1 MPREKMVCQTTVL
14 EMGWTKSMIAQL
26 LPEPTI
32 RPNPYGAQKS
42 APMRLW
48 KEADVLACMETEEY
62 KTLHAQAEQRRRRP
76 STKTEK
82 TAEAPQKS
90 SPRRELTATFE
101 PEKFSKFWQTYS
113 VSVRGDRKK
122 AAIREWDEL
131 RPDDA
136 MLARM
141 YKGLELQI
149 IYGTIAYGG
158 MIPTADEWLEIRGWE
173 FALEDE
179 KEEDKK

>member
-1 MPREKMVCQTTVL
+1 M
-14 EMGWTKSMIAQL
+14 
-26 LPEPTI
+26 
-32 RPNPYGAQKS
+32 
-42 APMRLW
+42 
-48 KEADVLACMETEEY
+48 LACMETEEY

-76 STKTEK
+76 SSKPAQAPVT
-82 TAEAPQKS
+82 PQKS
-90 SPRRELTATFE
+90 SPQRELTATWE
-101 PEKFSKFWQTYS
+101 PEKFAKFWKTYS
-113 VSVRGDRKK
+113 VNVRGGRKK
-122 AAIREWDEL
+122 AAIQKWDEL

-149 IYGTIAYGG
+149 IYGTVAYGG

-173 FALEDE
+173 SALEDE

>member
-1 MPREKMVCQTTVL
+1 MPREKMVCQATVL
-14 EMGWTKSMIAQL
+14 EMGWTKDMIARL
-26 LPEPTI
+26 LPEPTL

-48 KEADVLACMETEEY
+48 READVLACMETEEY

-76 STKTEK
+76 SSKPAQAPVT
-82 TAEAPQKS
+82 PQKS
-90 SPRRELTATFE
+90 SPQRELTATWE
-101 PEKFSKFWQTYS
+101 PEKFAEFWKTYS
-113 VSVRGDRKK
+113 VNVRGGRKK
-122 AAIREWDEL
+122 AAIQKWDEL

-149 IYGTIAYGG
+149 IYGTVAYGG

>member
-62 KTLHAQAEQRRRRP
+62 KALHAQAEQRRRRP
-76 STKTEK
+76 SSKP
-82 TAEAPQKS
+82 AQAPVALQKP
-90 SPRRELTATFE
+90 SPRQELTATWE
-101 PEKFSKFWQTYS
+101 PEKFAEFWKNYS
-113 VSVRGDRKK
+113 VNVRGGRKK

-158 MIPTADEWLEIRGWE
+158 MIPAADEWLEMRGWE
-173 FALEDE
+173 FALEDRSRT
-179 KEEDKK
+179 